1 MVAATSIL
9 EKEHSFEL
17 NSYTRGVLRRVSRKY
32 GISIDALL
40 STIYEK
46 PNTKTKKD
54 KSEELEYFVQDNV
67 EYLID
72 SKTKYLYSYKAPNV
86 LLGRLSS
93 KNEPIVII

>member
-1 MVAATSIL
+1 MVATTSIL

-17 NSYTRGVLRRVSRKY
+17 NSYTRAILRRISKKY
-32 GISIDALL
+32 GISIEELL
-40 STIYEK
+40 TTIYEK
-46 PNTKTKKD
+46 PNKSKSKD

-72 SKTKYLYSYKAPNV
+72 SKTKYLYSYKSPNV

-93 KNEPIVII
+93 KNEPIVIV

>member
-1 MVAATSIL
+1 MVATTSIL

-17 NSYTRGVLRRVSRKY
+17 NSYTRGILRRVSTKY
-32 GISIDALL
+32 GISIEELL

-46 PNTKTKKD
+46 PKLTKD
-54 KSEELEYFVQDNV
+54 KSEELEYFIQDNV
-67 EYLID
+67 EYLLD
-72 SKTKYLYSYKAPNV
+72 SKTKYLYSFKAPNV